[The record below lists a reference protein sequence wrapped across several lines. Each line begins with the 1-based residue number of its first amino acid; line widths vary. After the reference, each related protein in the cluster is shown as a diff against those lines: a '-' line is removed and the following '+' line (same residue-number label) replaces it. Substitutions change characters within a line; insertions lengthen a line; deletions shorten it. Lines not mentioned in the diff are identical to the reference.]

1 MAAGSR
7 PPRLKACGA
16 ARLPTVQVADLERL
30 FGNLDGMHLI
40 EIGVGFGG
48 FASVLLRMH
57 PGG

>member
-1 MAAGSR
+1 MLTFAAH
-7 PPRLKACGA
+7 
-16 ARLPTVQVADLERL
+16 TVQVADLERL